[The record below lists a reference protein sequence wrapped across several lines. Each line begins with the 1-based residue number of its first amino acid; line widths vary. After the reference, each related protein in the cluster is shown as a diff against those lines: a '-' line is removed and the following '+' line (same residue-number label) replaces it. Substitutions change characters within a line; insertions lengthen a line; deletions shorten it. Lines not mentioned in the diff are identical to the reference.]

1 MENFD
6 DKPNAI
12 IADDEL
18 LSEKD
23 NKKINEA
30 TTPDDERIDD
40 IPSANEQ
47 GRDTNSNKK
56 LKTLAIF
63 IGAILVAIAGIVMA
77 SSRYS
82 ENKAKRKAQEAEQ
95 IAQDQKKMADGTVDI
110 ASDQAKIES
119 SKMYDIPPPADATT
133 DEQVDATRT
142 PPAVTPRQDE
152 PYTPPPN
159 PVPTSQ
165 YDSTVSGRDYAL
177 PAPVPVQTYI
187 PNPTLFDEEDE
198 KPAPAPAPA
207 PQPQPQPQVQAQAP
221 KAETGVLVDVYG
233 AKAVLANANQEN
245 APTRKTVETAT
256 RRGNTSLM
264 LIKGTNIPCVLKT
277 KIDSTYQGFTV
288 CQVSKDVYSSN
299 GKTLLIERGSS
310 VFGEQNI
317 QIKHGQAR
325 VYVIWQKIETPKGV
339 SVNVDSPATGQ
350 LGEMGVEARVNNHF
364 GKRFGGAIML
374 SLIQD
379 TISNASTHLQK
390 KQSENQTTIDNTSS
404 TMQDMATKALE
415 NSINIPPTAIVHQ
428 GTLINILVNRDMDF
442 TSVYGVERVY

>member
-133 DEQVDATRT
+133 DEQVDATPT

-207 PQPQPQPQVQAQAP
+207 PQPQPQVQAQAP

-350 LGEMGVEARVNNHF
+350 LGEIGVEARVNNHF

>member
-1 MENFD
+1 
-6 DKPNAI
+6 
-12 IADDEL
+12 
-18 LSEKD
+18 
-23 NKKINEA
+23 
-30 TTPDDERIDD
+30 
-40 IPSANEQ
+40 
-47 GRDTNSNKK
+47 
-56 LKTLAIF
+56 
-63 IGAILVAIAGIVMA
+63 
-77 SSRYS
+77 
-82 ENKAKRKAQEAEQ
+82 
-95 IAQDQKKMADGTVDI
+95 
-110 ASDQAKIES
+110 
-119 SKMYDIPPPADATT
+119 
-133 DEQVDATRT
+133 
-142 PPAVTPRQDE
+142 
-152 PYTPPPN
+152 
-159 PVPTSQ
+159 
-165 YDSTVSGRDYAL
+165 
-177 PAPVPVQTYI
+177 
-187 PNPTLFDEEDE
+187 
-198 KPAPAPAPA
+198 
-207 PQPQPQPQVQAQAP
+207 AQAP

>member
-198 KPAPAPAPA
+198 KPAPAPAP
-207 PQPQPQPQVQAQAP
+207 QPQPQVQAQAP

-233 AKAVLANANQEN
+233 AKAVLANTNQEN

>member
-207 PQPQPQPQVQAQAP
+207 PAPQPQVQAQAP

>member
-30 TTPDDERIDD
+30 TTPNDERIDD
-40 IPSANEQ
+40 MPSANEQ

-63 IGAILVAIAGIVMA
+63 IGTILVAIAGIVMA

-133 DEQVDATRT
+133 DEQADATQT
-142 PPAVTPRQDE
+142 PPVVTPVEE

-165 YDSTVSGRDYAL
+165 YNDTLAYA
-177 PAPVPVQTYI
+177 PAPMPTQSYA
-187 PNPTLFDEEDE
+187 PNPNLFDDEE
-198 KPAPAPAPA
+198 PAPA
-207 PQPQPQPQVQAQAP
+207 PQPQIQVQAPPAP
-221 KAETGVLVDVYG
+221 ADVLVDVYG
-233 AKAVLANANQEN
+233 TKALRASTEQQSQDSQRANA
-245 APTRKTVETAT
+245 TETAK
-256 RRGNTSLM
+256 RRSNISL
-264 LIKGTNIPCVLKT
+264 LLTKGTTIPCVLKT
-277 KIDSTYQGFTV
+277 KIDSTYQGFAV
-288 CQVSKDVYSSN
+288 CQVSKDVYSAN
-299 GKTLLIERGSS
+299 GKTLLVERGSS
-310 VFGEQNI
+310 VFGEQNV
-317 QIKHGQAR
+317 QLNHGQAR

-339 SVNVDSPATGQ
+339 SVNVESPATGQ
-350 LGEMGVEARVNNHF
+350 LGEMGIGARINNHF

-379 TISNASTHLQK
+379 AISAGTTHLQK
-390 KQSENQTTIDNTSS
+390 TQSEGQTTIDNTSS
-404 TMQDMATKALE
+404 TVEGMAEKALE

-428 GTLINILVNRDMDF
+428 GTLINILVNRDLDF
-442 TSVYGVERVY
+442 SSVYGVERAY

>member
-198 KPAPAPAPA
+198 KPAPAPQ

>member
-23 NKKINEA
+23 NRKINEA
-30 TTPDDERIDD
+30 TTPNDERIDD
-40 IPSANEQ
+40 MPSANEQ

-82 ENKAKRKAQEAEQ
+82 EHKAKRKAQEAEA

-110 ASDQAKIES
+110 ASDQAKIEN
-119 SKMYDIPPPADATT
+119 SKIYDMPPPADAIT
-133 DEQVDATRT
+133 DEHADVTQT
-142 PPAVTPRQDE
+142 PPIVTPVEE

-165 YDSTVSGRDYAL
+165 YDNTIAYTLAPMPMPAYKPNPAL
-177 PAPVPVQTYI
+177 FDNEEPAPQSQIQVQA
-187 PNPTLFDEEDE
+187 P
-198 KPAPAPAPA
+198 PAPAD
-207 PQPQPQPQVQAQAP
+207 
-221 KAETGVLVDVYG
+221 VLVDVYG
-233 AKAVLANANQEN
+233 TKDLRASTEQQSQDSQRVNTA
-245 APTRKTVETAT
+245 ETAK
-256 RRGNTSLM
+256 RRSNTSL
-264 LIKGTNIPCVLKT
+264 LLTKGTNIPCILKN

-288 CQVSKDVYSSN
+288 CQVSKDVYSTN

-310 VFGEQNI
+310 VFGEQNV
-317 QIKHGQAR
+317 QLNHGQAR

-350 LGEMGVEARVNNHF
+350 LGEMGVGARINNHF

-379 TISNASTHLQK
+379 AISAGTTHLQK
-390 KQSENQTTIDNTSS
+390 DQKAGRTTIENTSN
-404 TMQDMATKALE
+404 ATESIAGKTLE

-428 GTLINILVNRDMDF
+428 GTLINILVNRDVDF
-442 TSVYGVERVY
+442 SGVYGVKRAN

>member
-119 SKMYDIPPPADATT
+119 SKMYNIPPPADATT

-198 KPAPAPAPA
+198 KPAPA

-288 CQVSKDVYSSN
+288 CQVSKDEYSSN